1 MRCTWNYKVS
11 VLILEITFPTV
22 TTRADTFLTFSW
34 MIISKVLLLLI
45 TLPASSSP
53 QVMITLCFKIAN
65 TPTPPKNKQ
74 EIFLWRI
81 MLVKNICLL
90 YKNAPT
96 RCRGHCSSRLSKKG
110 KSLKSIKKKLHR
122 APVMKG
128 NSRHS
133 WSIHYTDRDFFISL
147 RQIYLSRGYSFSISV
162 FRKCY
167 STVPLTTP
175 PTQLGR
181 ALWGALQPSFLPFL

>member
-45 TLPASSSP
+45 ILPASSSP

-133 WSIHYTDRDFFISL
+133 WSILHWPWFFHFTETNLFISRL
-147 RQIYLSRGYSFSISV
+147 LIFHLCV
-162 FRKCY
+162 
-167 STVPLTTP
+167 
-175 PTQLGR
+175 
-181 ALWGALQPSFLPFL
+181 

>member
-110 KSLKSIKKKLHR
+110 KSLKSIKKKTAQSACDEGKLETQLKHSLHW
-122 APVMKG
+122 PWFFHFTET
-128 NSRHS
+128 NL
-133 WSIHYTDRDFFISL
+133 FISRL
-147 RQIYLSRGYSFSISV
+147 LIFHLCV
-162 FRKCY
+162 
-167 STVPLTTP
+167 
-175 PTQLGR
+175 
-181 ALWGALQPSFLPFL
+181 

>member
-1 MRCTWNYKVS
+1 
-11 VLILEITFPTV
+11 
-22 TTRADTFLTFSW
+22 
-34 MIISKVLLLLI
+34 
-45 TLPASSSP
+45 
-53 QVMITLCFKIAN
+53 MITLCFKIAN

-110 KSLKSIKKKLHR
+110 KSLKSIKKKNCTERLWWR
-122 APVMKG
+122 ETRDTAEAY
-128 NSRHS
+128 
-133 WSIHYTDRDFFISL
+133 YTDRDFFISL
-147 RQIYLSRGYSFSISV
+147 RQIYLSWGYSFSISV
-162 FRKCY
+162 FRKGY

-181 ALWGALQPSFLPFL
+181 ALWGALQPSFLPLSLTLIITTTHKPTSLTLPQRWGSCLGPAAHLSNPRPL

>member
-1 MRCTWNYKVS
+1 
-11 VLILEITFPTV
+11 
-22 TTRADTFLTFSW
+22 

-110 KSLKSIKKKLHR
+110 KSLKSIKKKNCTERLWWR
-122 APVMKG
+122 ETRDTAEAY
-128 NSRHS
+128 
-133 WSIHYTDRDFFISL
+133 YTDRDFFISL
-147 RQIYLSRGYSFSISV
+147 RQIYLSWGYSFSISV
-162 FRKCY
+162 FRKGY